1 MSRFCILYGTLS
13 ATMSIKIPG
22 PNPGMFDLGTYV
34 NGGWPDPTWN
44 EVDQIFQV
52 GPNGTVEFHTTY
64 FNPAE
69 HKQVFDLYTRHRY
82 DGYTATAYRTYNVTW
97 TPHFVAWTVDSRVY
111 RNTSGEAA
119 NTPPWRPQSVRLI
132 FRTNNGSIPDAPVP
146 DAHVFIHSLSYT
158 PLPRSQPLRH
168 HIGAPGALLSLAAL
182 LAPPSGPA
190 FLLRC
195 ATWAATWAAGAHFL
209 RDALVWEADD
219 AAHMEHLARQRTQ
232 AVASLTAE
240 RRQALHGLQ

>member
-22 PNPGMFDLGTYV
+22 QNPGMFDLGTYV

-119 NTPPWRPQSVRLI
+119 NTPPWRALFPSARASV
-132 FRTNNGSIPDAPVP
+132 AEV
-146 DAHVFIHSLSYT
+146 
-158 PLPRSQPLRH
+158 
-168 HIGAPGALLSLAAL
+168 
-182 LAPPSGPA
+182 
-190 FLLRC
+190 LRC
-195 ATWAATWAAGAHFL
+195 QLHLEGAQTTLTLTTL
-209 RDALVWEADD
+209 RLLLLLQTKEK
-219 AAHMEHLARQRTQ
+219 RTTTRWR
-232 AVASLTAE
+232 S
-240 RRQALHGLQ
+240 